1 MNRWVQRDSAT
12 PARLTP
18 FEGPRESGRTGRVSG
33 VAMGQLHL
41 ILFTLLWTIVWV
53 APVPRLSSRVELVA
67 GLLPFVAFG
76 LRVFAG
82 FFVGVPAN
90 DPVHMAVSPLVKWV
104 AGESGTIPYAVVLDA
119 TVAIGLVWF
128 AVAFD
133 IPRKSRVATA
143 WIMPAVALGSLASVA
158 LIGRPLEQ
166 VLASRLPAALL
177 AALLGG
183 CIAAVIAWTPS
194 DIPATLRRRA
204 ALVAGA
210 TTPTAAGIAA
220 AVLWFTGPLPVERQA
235 AVASVVA
242 LATGV
247 VASLVAWLACGFTRS
262 RSRWLFAMAV
272 GVVAGAAVA
281 ARHG

>member
-1 MNRWVQRDSAT
+1 MNRWVQRDTAT

-18 FEGPRESGRTGRVSG
+18 FESPRESGRTGRVSG

-41 ILFTLLWTIVWV
+41 ILFTLVWTIVWV
-53 APVPRLSSRVELVA
+53 APVPRLSSRVELLA

-76 LRVFAG
+76 LRVFTG
-82 FFVGVPAN
+82 FFVGVPGD
-90 DPVHMAVSPLVKWV
+90 DPVRVAVSPLLSWV
-104 AGESGTIPYAVVLDA
+104 TGESGVIPYAVVLDTA
-119 TVAIGLVWF
+119 VAIGLVWF

-158 LIGRPLEQ
+158 LSGRPFEQ
-166 VLASRLPAALL
+166 VLAAHLPAALL

-183 CIAAVIAWTPS
+183 CIAAVITWTPS
-194 DIPATLRRRA
+194 HIPATLRHRA

-210 TTPTAAGIAA
+210 TTSAAAGIGA
-220 AVLWFTGPLPVERQA
+220 AVLWFTGPLPIERQA
-235 AVASVVA
+235 AMASVLA

-247 VASLVAWLACGFTRS
+247 VAGLVAWLTCGFTRS

-272 GVVAGAAVA
+272 GVAAGAAIA

>member
-1 MNRWVQRDSAT
+1 
-12 PARLTP
+12 
-18 FEGPRESGRTGRVSG
+18 
-33 VAMGQLHL
+33 MGHVHL

-53 APVPRLSSRVELVA
+53 APMPRLSSRLELLA
-67 GLLPFVAFG
+67 GLLPFAAFG
-76 LRVFAG
+76 LRVFTG
-82 FFVGVPAN
+82 FFAGVPAD
-90 DPVHMAVSPLVKWV
+90 DPVREAVGPLVRWV
-104 AGESGTIPYAVVLDA
+104 EGESGAIPYAVVLDA

-133 IPRKSRVATA
+133 IPRKSRLATA
-143 WIMPAVALGSLASVA
+143 WIMPAVAIGSLTSVA
-158 LIGRPLEQ
+158 VTGRPLEQ
-166 VLASRLPAALL
+166 LLAARLPAALL

-204 ALVAGA
+204 ALVAGI
-210 TTPTAAGIAA
+210 TTPAAAGIGA
-220 AVLWFTGPLPVERQA
+220 AVLRFMGPLPIERQA
-235 AVASVVA
+235 AAASVCG

-247 VASLVAWLACGFTRS
+247 VAGLIAWRACGFERF

-272 GVVAGAAVA
+272 GVAAGAAVA